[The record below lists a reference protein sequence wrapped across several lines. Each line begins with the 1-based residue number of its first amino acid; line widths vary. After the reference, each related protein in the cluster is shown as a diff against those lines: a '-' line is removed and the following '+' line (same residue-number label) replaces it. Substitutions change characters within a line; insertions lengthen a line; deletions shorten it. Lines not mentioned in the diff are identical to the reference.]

1 MHVRFGRSAAVCALA
16 LAVAAVPGTADA
28 AALRLDISM
37 QAQEMSNWCWAASG
51 DTVAAFMGKDYSQNQ
66 FCNLAFDRSVNSS
79 CPNSQATLAN
89 DQTAFR
95 KIGISPGNY
104 VDGHL
109 YYWAVTR
116 EIDARR
122 PVIARIQWTS
132 GGGHMEVLYGY
143 DDSSNMVYWGNPWPS
158 SYRYNWSSYDYYVD
172 NDSFF
177 WTHSLD
183 YIGA

>member
-1 MHVRFGRSAAVCALA
+1 MHVRSGLRAAVCALA
-16 LAVAAVPGTADA
+16 LAAAAVPGTADA
-28 AALRLDISM
+28 AALRLGISM

-51 DTVAAFMGKDYSQNQ
+51 NTVAAFMGRNYTQNQ
-66 FCNLAFDRSVNSS
+66 FCNLAFNRSINSS
-79 CPNSQATLAN
+79 CPNSQATLAD

-95 KIGISPGNY
+95 KIGINPGNY
-104 VDGHL
+104 VYAHL
-109 YYWAVTR
+109 YYWAIVR

-158 SYRYNWSSYDYYVD
+158 DYRYNWSTYDYYVS
-172 NDSFF
+172 NGTFF